1 LGWGKEFRQ
10 TAVALAAVFCLGS
23 IGYRVLTAP
32 EIPDLAPTVTKLNG
46 TITAAS
52 TALQGLPAVLSHVQT
67 TSDAATG
74 VLRSA
79 SPVVASFSGTAGKL
93 NDMVDLTSH
102 RINDLCPVPTAV
114 GAALHPCGTLAD
126 TNRTLA
132 TLRGTS
138 GQVENSLRV
147 FNQHEGD
154 LFAQES
160 AAYAGMNKSVFDF
173 DALVSDPDL
182 KANIHNSAV
191 ITGNF
196 AAISTDG
203 KDWLHLKLA
212 PTKTKGFVSG
222 FEATGDVM
230 KHWIPSLF

>member
-1 LGWGKEFRQ
+1 MSYQSEFRA

-32 EIPDLAPTVTKLNG
+32 EIPDLAPTVTKLNA

-52 TALQGLPAVLSHVQT
+52 TALQGLPAVLTHVQT

-79 SPVVASFSGTAGKL
+79 SPVVASFAGTAGKL
-93 NDMVDLTSH
+93 NDTIDLTSH
-102 RINDLCPVPTAV
+102 RLNDLCPLPPDVR
-114 GAALHPCGTLAD
+114 PCGTLAD

-138 GQVENSLRV
+138 GQVERSLIL

-154 LFAQES
+154 LFTQES
-160 AAYAGMNKSVFDF
+160 AAYAGMNKSVLDF

-182 KANIHNSAV
+182 KANIHNSAI

-196 AAISTDG
+196 AAISTEG
-203 KDWLHLKLA
+203 KDWLHLRLY
-212 PTKTKGFVSG
+212 PTKKKGFVSG
-222 FEATGDVM
+222 FEATGDAA
-230 KHWIPSLF
+230 KHWMPPLF

>member
-1 LGWGKEFRQ
+1 MTWQSEFRA

-32 EIPDLAPTVTKLNG
+32 DLAPTVTKLNG

-52 TALQGLPAVLSHVQT
+52 TAMQGLPAVLTHVQT
-67 TSDAATG
+67 VSDAATG
-74 VLRSA
+74 VLHA
-79 SPVVASFSGTAGKL
+79 ATPVVASFSGTAGKL
-93 NDMVDLTSH
+93 NDTIDLTSH
-102 RINDLCPVPTAV
+102 RLNDLCPLPSAI

-138 GQVENSLRV
+138 GQVELSLLV
-147 FNQHEGD
+147 FNRHESD
-154 LFAQES
+154 LFTQES
-160 AAYAGMNKSVFDF
+160 NAYAAMNKSVTDF
-173 DALVSDPDL
+173 DALVSNPDL
-182 KANIHNSAV
+182 KGTIHNGAT

-203 KDWLHLKLA
+203 KDWLHQKLY
-212 PTKTKGFVSG
+212 PTKKKGFVSG
-222 FEATGDVM
+222 FEAAGDVM
-230 KHWIPSLF
+230 MHWVPPLF

>member
-1 LGWGKEFRQ
+1 MATGLSELRKW
-10 TAVALAAVFCLGS
+10 AVAIAAVFCLSS
-23 IGYRVLTAP
+23 IGYRVWT
-32 EIPDLAPTVTKLNG
+32 IPDLAPTVTKLNG

-52 TALQGLPAVLSHVQT
+52 TALQRLPAVLSHVQT
-67 TSDAATG
+67 ASDAATG
-74 VLRSA
+74 VLHSA

-93 NDMVDLTSH
+93 NDTIDLTSH
-102 RINDLCPVPTAV
+102 RLNDLCGTDTAI
-114 GAALHPCGTLAD
+114 HPCGTLAD

-138 GQVENSLRV
+138 GQIERSLIA
-147 FNQHEGD
+147 FNGHEGD

-160 AAYAGMNKSVFDF
+160 AAYSSMNKSVMDF

-182 KANIHNSAV
+182 KA

-203 KDWLHLKLA
+203 KDWFHLKLA
-212 PTKTKGFVSG
+212 PTKKRGFVAG

>member
-1 LGWGKEFRQ
+1 
-10 TAVALAAVFCLGS
+10 
-23 IGYRVLTAP
+23 
-32 EIPDLAPTVTKLNG
+32 
-46 TITAAS
+46 
-52 TALQGLPAVLSHVQT
+52 
-67 TSDAATG
+67 
-74 VLRSA
+74 
-79 SPVVASFSGTAGKL
+79 
-93 NDMVDLTSH
+93 
-102 RINDLCPVPTAV
+102 
-114 GAALHPCGTLAD
+114 
-126 TNRTLA
+126 
-132 TLRGTS
+132 LRGTS
-138 GQVENSLRV
+138 GQVEGALRV
-147 FNQHEGD
+147 FNKHEGD

-160 AAYAGMNKSVFDF
+160 AAYSSMNKSVLDF

-182 KANIHNSAV
+182 RAVVHNSAT